1 MMPPTKERI
10 MKNKIIKL
18 IIKNVYG
25 VDRVYPACE
34 VAENLALL
42 TKKKTFDWYDLR
54 IIKDLGYELEYIARM
69 PDFAGAR

>member
-1 MMPPTKERI
+1 M

-25 VDRVYPACE
+25 VDRIYPACE

>member
-1 MMPPTKERI
+1 

-25 VDRVYPACE
+25 VDRIYPACE